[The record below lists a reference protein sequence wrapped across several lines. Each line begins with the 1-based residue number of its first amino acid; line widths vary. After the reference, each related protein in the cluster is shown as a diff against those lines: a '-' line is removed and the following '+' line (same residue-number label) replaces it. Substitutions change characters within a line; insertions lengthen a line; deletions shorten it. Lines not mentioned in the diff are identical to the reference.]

1 MSEVSAEDPPQGN
14 STRPTLPR
22 LPVTALSQWLEKYSV
37 LAAVLAHRFPE
48 KAPELFAY
56 QAHIIRCE
64 RNYQRQQ
71 WVAYDRR
78 YRKEALATRSLDWS
92 LPNQRLFQEAFTG
105 RARDIPAAISASKT
119 TMLRS

>member
-1 MSEVSAEDPPQGN
+1 MAA
-14 STRPTLPR
+14 
-22 LPVTALSQWLEKYSV
+22 ALAQ
-37 LAAVLAHRFPE
+37 RFPE

-78 YRKEALATRSLDWS
+78 FRKEALALKSLDWS
-92 LPNQRLFQEAFTG
+92 VPNQRLFQEAFTE
-105 RARDIPAAISASKT
+105 REKDIPRCQLATKWT
-119 TMLRS
+119 TVARPATATADVPLANG